1 MVLLC
6 DAAALAVCRRA
17 RLRLERHAA
26 IGNPY
31 LLSRAN
37 NIKEDAVFFRAH
49 EALLMANLPRRER
62 NNAANKGNVR

>member
-6 DAAALAVCRRA
+6 DAALAVRRRA

-26 IGNPY
+26 IGNRY